1 MRKFSVVFVAGVVAM
16 TLLLAGSTR
25 AEEKEKKKV
34 DLPAKVKASLDERFP
49 GAELTGAEKEM
60 EDGNV
65 VYDLELKHKGRKYEM
80 DVKEDGTIMEIEKEV
95 KGKDVPAAVTK
106 AVEAKYPK
114 AAVKEVMEVNVVK
127 GKDEKPDHYEVTIS
141 IEGEKKGKEVIVALD
156 GSSVKEE
163 APEAPEPKE
172 KK

>member
-16 TLLLAGSTR
+16 TLLLAGSAP
-25 AEEKEKKKV
+25 AEEKKKV
-34 DLPAKVKASLDERFP
+34 DLPEKVKASLDQRFP
-49 GAELTGAEKEM
+49 GAELTGAEKEK
-60 EDGNV
+60 ENGNI
-65 VYDLELKHKGRKYEM
+65 VYDLELKHEGRKYEM
-80 DVKEDGTIMEIEKEV
+80 DVKEDGTIMEIEKEL

-106 AVEAKYPK
+106 AVNEKYPK

-127 GKDEKPDHYEVTIS
+127 GKEEKPDHYEVTIS
-141 IEGEKKGKEVIVALD
+141 IEGAKGKEVIVALD

-163 APEAPEPKE
+163 APEPAETKE